1 MRIGSA
7 EVSAKHA
14 NFIQAD
20 VGGKAQ
26 DIRDLMEI
34 ISESVY
40 SKFGIRLRAETE
52 MIGFE

>member
-7 EVSAKHA
+7 EVSVKHA

-40 SKFGIRLRAETE
+40 SKFGIRLMAETE